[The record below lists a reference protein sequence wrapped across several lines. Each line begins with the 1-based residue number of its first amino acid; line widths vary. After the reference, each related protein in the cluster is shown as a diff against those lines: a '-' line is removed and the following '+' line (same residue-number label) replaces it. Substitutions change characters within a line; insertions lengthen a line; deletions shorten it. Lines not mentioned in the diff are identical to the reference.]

1 MSNEDTLPTDT
12 EACHALIRQVN
23 QTNEA
28 LAAQL
33 EIAKFELE
41 QLKRYIYGRR
51 SERHVENPSQLTLF
65 EEAPATES
73 AAQAEEEAPQEE
85 ITYRRRKRNKSDRF
99 PENLP
104 REVHQFDVDEEE
116 RVCPC
121 CGEEMPVFDF
131 DERERLEY
139 VPAKLIVHLMRYLKR
154 ACGKCKQT
162 VKVAP
167 PPEAEHGAAA
177 LTAGSRYGF
186 GVTAQIILGKYAD
199 HLPLY
204 RLEDVFARAGVV
216 IPRSTQVD
224 LLTAAAD
231 VLRPLSDL
239 LKERLLNSPVIGMD
253 DTPVRL
259 QDNSLPGTMRTARMW
274 LARSNLCGPADPAPY
289 SVFFFHPSREQGK
302 LSRAGPSAFLEGYR
316 GWVTVDAYGVQDG
329 VYLGRKGEVFASC
342 CHAHV
347 RRKFE
352 AAQSNDPR
360 RASMALAWY
369 RQLFDIEDE
378 LAEASSED
386 RLRARVVRS
395 QPLVESFKGQLEA
408 WKADGSVLPKSAIGQ
423 AVRYALNQWQPLTAF
438 LEDGRLPIHNNAT
451 ENELRKLTLGR
462 KAWLFFGSEAG
473 GEVAARMYTVITSA
487 MRHQLDLWA
496 YLDDV
501 LRSLVSGQV
510 DLERLLPDRW
520 AAAHPESIRT
530 YRQQESLAR
539 AAKTKARRALRRR
552 LQRR

>member
-1 MSNEDTLPTDT
+1 
-12 EACHALIRQVN
+12 
-23 QTNEA
+23 
-28 LAAQL
+28 
-33 EIAKFELE
+33 
-41 QLKRYIYGRR
+41 
-51 SERHVENPSQLTLF
+51 
-65 EEAPATES
+65 
-73 AAQAEEEAPQEE
+73 
-85 ITYRRRKRNKSDRF
+85 
-99 PENLP
+99 
-104 REVHQFDVDEEE
+104 
-116 RVCPC
+116 
-121 CGEEMPVFDF
+121 
-131 DERERLEY
+131 
-139 VPAKLIVHLMRYLKR
+139 
-154 ACGKCKQT
+154 
-162 VKVAP
+162 
-167 PPEAEHGAAA
+167 
-177 LTAGSRYGF
+177 
-186 GVTAQIILGKYAD
+186 
-199 HLPLY
+199 
-204 RLEDVFARAGVV
+204 
-216 IPRSTQVD
+216 
-224 LLTAAAD
+224 
-231 VLRPLSDL
+231 
-239 LKERLLNSPVIGMD
+239 
-253 DTPVRL
+253 
-259 QDNSLPGTMRTARMW
+259 
-274 LARSNLCGPADPAPY
+274 
-289 SVFFFHPSREQGK
+289 
-302 LSRAGPSAFLEGYR
+302 
-316 GWVTVDAYGVQDG
+316 
-329 VYLGRKGEVFASC
+329 
-342 CHAHV
+342 
-347 RRKFE
+347 
-352 AAQSNDPR
+352 
-360 RASMALAWY
+360 MALAWY